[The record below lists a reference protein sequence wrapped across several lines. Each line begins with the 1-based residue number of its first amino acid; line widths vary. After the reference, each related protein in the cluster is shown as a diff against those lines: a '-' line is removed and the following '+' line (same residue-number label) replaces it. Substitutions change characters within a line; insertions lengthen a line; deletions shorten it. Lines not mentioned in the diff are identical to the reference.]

1 MNKGFEKLKENVQTL
16 SIEVIG
22 KFHAEVTFER
32 ILKG

>member
-1 MNKGFEKLKENVQTL
+1 MNKGFEKLKENMQAL
-16 SIEVIG
+16 SIEVTG